1 MDLFRNFGWLFIAI
15 LVLLVLL
22 VAVLVVIYDQ
32 NGLFLPFA
40 SQPDALPPQTVAYL
54 PNEIYRIN
62 EIPNWRII
70 E

>member
-40 SQPDALPPQTVAYL
+40 SQPDSASLEALAVL
-54 PNEIYRIN
+54 PKEIN
-62 EIPNWRII
+62 EFLSITSRRII
-70 E
+70 